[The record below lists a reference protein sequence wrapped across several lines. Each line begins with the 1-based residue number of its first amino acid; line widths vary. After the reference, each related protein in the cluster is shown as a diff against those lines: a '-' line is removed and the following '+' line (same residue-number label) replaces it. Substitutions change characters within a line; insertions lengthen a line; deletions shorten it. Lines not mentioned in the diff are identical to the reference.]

1 MTLYAALAGV
11 GVSVVLGGLLMVVVG
26 GVRQQPAPV
35 PFRTRMSRVGASGD
49 RRRLRERSGRTVIA
63 VSAGLL
69 VWVVSSWP
77 VAGLLTAGAVVG
89 FPFFFGAAR
98 IAQHRIERLE
108 ALEEWTRLMAAS
120 MGAGSAPVQTIV
132 NSVRY
137 APVPIRPEVTRLAS
151 RLDTPRLDPQ
161 VALRDFAAELDDHAA
176 DMVKIALEIAVSAQS
191 GQKVPEVLRILADQ
205 VSAEVRGRRKIEM
218 ERAAPRNEARLLVII
233 QILFVVGVVTFTSY
247 ADGYGTATGQLV
259 LAALAGVV
267 VLALWMLRR
276 LGMGEQP
283 PRLLTDTEGAAS

>member
-1 MTLYAALAGV
+1 MTLYAALAGA
-11 GVSVVLGGLLMVVVG
+11 GVAVALGGLFMVVVG
-26 GVRQQPAPV
+26 ASRRPV
-35 PFRTRMSRVGASGD
+35 PPLFRTRLTRVRAGGD
-49 RRRLRERSGRTVIA
+49 RRRARERVGRVA
-63 VSAGLL
+63 VAVVAGLV

-77 VAGLLTAGAVVG
+77 VAGLLTAGGVLG
-89 FPFFFGAAR
+89 LPFFFGAAR
-98 IAQHRIERLE
+98 IAQQRIERLE

-137 APVPIRPEVTRLAS
+137 APAAIRPAVTRLAS
-151 RLDTPRLDPQ
+151 RLDTPRLDPK

-176 DMVKIALEIAVSAQS
+176 DMVKIALEISVSAQS

-233 QILFVVGVVTFTSY
+233 QIVFVAGVVTFTSY

-276 LGMGEQP
+276 LGMGDQP
-283 PRLLTDTEGAAS
+283 PRLLTDTEGAS